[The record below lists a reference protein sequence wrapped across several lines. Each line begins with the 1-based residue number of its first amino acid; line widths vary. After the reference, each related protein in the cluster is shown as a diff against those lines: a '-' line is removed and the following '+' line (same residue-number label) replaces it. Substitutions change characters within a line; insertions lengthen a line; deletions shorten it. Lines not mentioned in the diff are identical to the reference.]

1 MNNLFWE
8 VSKNW
13 QTGKRVSWG
22 GNIFRNGLVDLSA
35 LYLSTNYVLLSVGS
49 TLGIEKLAKY
59 GKAKK
64 WKIVGIT
71 GPKDEVEQ
79 LAKLWG
85 GKTVLSKLRKR
96 FRSSGIICHK
106 FYRLYFH
113 RILRGL
119 GTNPKTK
126 SKFSNSTKRA
136 ASTCTTTPSSNR
148 LPRTA

>member
-64 WKIVGIT
+64 WKLSGIT
-71 GPKDEVEQ
+71 GPKEEA
-79 LAKLWG
+79 LKFASRWEEERITSRISKGLLF
-85 GKTVLSKLRKR
+85 LS
-96 FRSSGIICHK
+96 
-106 FYRLYFH
+106 
-113 RILRGL
+113 RGL
-119 GTNPKTK
+119 
-126 SKFSNSTKRA
+126 SAHYQMRV
-136 ASTCTTTPSSNR
+136 
-148 LPRTA
+148 